1 LYAVTPLS
9 PLKRAVISPKFFPPY
24 ATVPIVIL
32 NNSQETAML
41 TVHHLNLSRSQRVLW
56 ALEELE
62 LPYQIVRYQREPT
75 MLAPEALKKVHPLG
89 KSPVLEDDG
98 MILAESGA
106 ILEYLQE
113 THDPGQTLKPLSP
126 QDRIQYRFW
135 LHYAE
140 GSLMPMLLMKL
151 ILGTLGKPPVPF
163 GLRSIGK
170 LLGQGV
176 EKAYLNKQF
185 ATHAAFI
192 EGHLAQ
198 NPWFAG
204 EQLSMAD
211 IQMSYP
217 AFALLAR
224 GGQGDL
230 PHLMAWKKRVEIRP
244 AWQRAIQQGGP
255 LNFPGG

>member
-1 LYAVTPLS
+1 
-9 PLKRAVISPKFFPPY
+9 
-24 ATVPIVIL
+24 
-32 NNSQETAML
+32 ML

-98 MILAESGA
+98 LILAESGA

-113 THDPGQTLKPLSP
+113 THDPGQTLKPLNP
-126 QDRIQYRFW
+126 EERIQYRFW

-140 GSLMPMLLMKL
+140 GSLMPFLVMKL
-151 ILGTLGKPPVPF
+151 VFGRLGKPPVPI
-163 GLRSIGK
+163 GLRTVGK
-170 LLGQGV
+170 LLSQGV
-176 EKAYLNKQF
+176 QKGYLNKQL

-192 EGHLAQ
+192 ESHLAQ
-198 NPWFAG
+198 NTWFAG

-217 AFALLAR
+217 AMALLAR
-224 GGQGDL
+224 GEKGTMPNL
-230 PHLMAWKKRVEIRP
+230 TAWTKRVENRP

-255 LNFPGG
+255 LDFPGS

>member
-1 LYAVTPLS
+1 
-9 PLKRAVISPKFFPPY
+9 
-24 ATVPIVIL
+24 
-32 NNSQETAML
+32 ML

-89 KSPVLEDDG
+89 KSPVLEDEG
-98 MILAESGA
+98 MVLAESGA

-113 THDPGQTLKPLSP
+113 THDPQQKLKPLSP
-126 QDRIQYRFW
+126 QERIHYRFW

-151 ILGTLGKPPVPF
+151 VFASLGKPPVPI
-163 GLRSIGK
+163 GLRTVGK
-170 LLGQGV
+170 VLGQGV
-176 EKAYLNKQF
+176 QKAYLNKQL

-192 EGHLAQ
+192 ESHLAQ
-198 NPWFAG
+198 YPWFAG

-224 GGQGDL
+224 GEQGAMPNL
-230 PHLMAWKKRVEIRP
+230 TAWKNKVEMRP

-255 LNFPGG
+255 LDFPGG

>member
-1 LYAVTPLS
+1 
-9 PLKRAVISPKFFPPY
+9 
-24 ATVPIVIL
+24 
-32 NNSQETAML
+32 ML

-62 LPYQIVRYQREPT
+62 QPYHIVRYQREPT

-98 MILAESGA
+98 IILAESGA

-113 THDPGQTLKPLSP
+113 THDPEQHLKPQSP
-126 QDRIQYRFW
+126 QERLQYRFW

-151 ILGTLGKPPVPF
+151 VFGSLGKSPVPI
-163 GLRSIGK
+163 GLRTVGK
-170 LLGQGV
+170 ILGQGV
-176 EKAYLNKQF
+176 QKAYLNKQL

-192 EGHLAQ
+192 EGHLTQ
-198 NPWFAG
+198 NTWFAG

-217 AFALLAR
+217 AMALLAR

-230 PHLMAWKKRVEIRP
+230 PHLTAWKKRVEERP

-255 LNFPGG
+255 LDFPGD